1 MFSTFIHLANT
12 WNAYHA
18 LIYKRQPFLD
28 IIRYV
33 LHFCMSTLG
42 THLVKKQA
50 RITELAGTNH
60 EAEQAQFIQVSR
72 HEPRSRAGT
81 NHLAKQA
88 LIIST

>member
-42 THLVKKQA
+42 AHLVKKC
-50 RITELAGTNH
+50 E
-60 EAEQAQFIQVSR
+60 
-72 HEPRSRAGT
+72 
-81 NHLAKQA
+81 
-88 LIIST
+88 